1 MCQHLCKCGASWSH
15 QEFGNVISE
24 SITRF
29 DPCPYP
35 QGHELFGPKGESVYK
50 FTLACPTCYV
60 QESRKRT
67 NGHGKLLSP
76 KGIISQM
83 DEMAKKG
90 SLTAQVVI
98 AIQLHEEAEFAMLV
112 ADMDDAALEQ
122 HHDDLLKKMEEYRV
136 RTLRFNQLKRD
147 YDIEQMSKC
156 SDADRAAFEEL
167 KAKKVAERKEKA
179 GPSIAAVRQS
189 RQQKYITDWAN
200 KMQAGVPGLTRE
212 EALERATKMFSSK

>member
-1 MCQHLCKCGASWSH
+1 
-15 QEFGNVISE
+15 
-24 SITRF
+24 
-29 DPCPYP
+29 
-35 QGHELFGPKGESVYK
+35 
-50 FTLACPTCYV
+50 V

-67 NGHGKLLSP
+67 NGHDKLLSP
-76 KGIISQM
+76 KGVISQM
-83 DEMAKKG
+83 DEQSKRG
-90 SLTAQVVI
+90 QLTAQAII
-98 AIQLHEEAEFAMLV
+98 AIQLEEEAIFNLLV
-112 ADMDDAALEQ
+112 KDLDDEQMELHYTHLLEMRQEYQARAL
-122 HHDDLLKKMEEYRV
+122 HYR
-136 RTLRFNQLKRD
+136 QLKQD

-189 RQQKYITDWAN
+189 RQQKYITDWAD

>member
-29 DPCPYP
+29 DPCPFP
-35 QGHELFGPKGESVYK
+35 ELYDSRGQSVHLY
-50 FTLACPTCYV
+50 TLACPTCYV

-67 NGHGKLLSP
+67 NGHDKLLSP
-76 KGIISQM
+76 KGVISQM
-83 DEMAKKG
+83 DEQSKRG
-90 SLTAQVVI
+90 QLTAQAII
-98 AIQLHEEAEFAMLV
+98 AIQLEEEAIFNLLV
-112 ADMDDAALEQ
+112 KDLDDEQMELHYTHLLEMRQEYQARAL
-122 HHDDLLKKMEEYRV
+122 HYR
-136 RTLRFNQLKRD
+136 QLKQD

-189 RQQKYITDWAN
+189 RQQKYITDWAD